1 MSDKPDPDLLRRVE
15 EAIENLPSVQ
25 REIFLAHRVDKM
37 SYAEI
42 AAKTGL
48 PVRRVE
54 RHMASSLYRIA
65 RQVRRGRKLSWWQRW
80 F

>member
-1 MSDKPDPDLLRRVE
+1 MSISPDSDLLRRVE
-15 EAIENLPSVQ
+15 EAVDNLPQLQ
-25 REIFLAHRVDKM
+25 RKIFLAHRVDGR

-42 AAKTGL
+42 AAGMGL

-54 RHMASSLYRIA
+54 RHMARALYKIA
-65 RQVRRGRKLSWWQRW
+65 RQVRRGRRLSWWKRW